1 MIVATGLNGEIG
13 QNNKLMWKQKAD
25 MDLFKALTTGGTV
38 VMGRNTWE
46 SIPEKFR
53 PLPNRTNIVISKTLD
68 AVPDVIVVDSILGAI
83 RMTQS
88 LAGDKLWFIGGQR
101 IYKEALPY
109 CDMLVITRIQKEF
122 PEADAHFKESLDLKN
137 HGFKMRTLST
147 SGTNYN
153 SLERINEMQPADD
166 KNQYDY
172 IFETWDKI

>member
-53 PLPNRTNIVISKTLD
+53 PLPNRTNIVISKTLISIPD
-68 AVPDVIVVDSILGAI
+68 AIVVDSILAAI
-83 RMTQS
+83 RMAQS
-88 LAGDKLWFIGGQR
+88 LNTDKLWFIGGQR

-122 PEADAHFKESLDLKN
+122 TEADAHFNESLDLEN
-137 HGFKMRTLST
+137 YGFKMKAPSDST
-147 SGTNYN
+147 RHLNKLYT
-153 SLERINEMQPADD
+153 ADD

-172 IFETWDKI
+172 IFETWNKI